1 MQFINS
7 WASKSKQGGKYAI
20 KVRLGRFTL
29 FDFYL
34 DIPRRQVGLIL
45 FNFGVKNERSKQ

>member
-7 WASKSKQGGKYAI
+7 WASKSKQSGKYAI
-20 KVRLGRFTL
+20 KIRLGRLTL

-34 DIPRRQVGLIL
+34 DIPRRHVGFIL
-45 FNFGVKNERSKQ
+45 FNLGIKNERKQ